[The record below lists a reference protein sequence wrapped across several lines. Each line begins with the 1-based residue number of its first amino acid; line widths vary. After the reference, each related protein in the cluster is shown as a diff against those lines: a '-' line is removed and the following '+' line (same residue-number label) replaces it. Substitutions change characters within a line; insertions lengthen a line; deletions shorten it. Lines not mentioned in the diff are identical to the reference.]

1 MNISRKW
8 LAGPYLVWMILF
20 ILVPLFMILY
30 YALITKTGDGVHFT
44 LEHIG
49 DAFDPIYMNALA
61 KSFAYAGISTLICLI
76 MAYPLALILSK
87 SNSQNATMLFIFIL
101 PMWMNFLLRTYAWL
115 TLLENNNGLINT
127 ALRFLNLPTLNII
140 GTPSAIVLGMVYN
153 FLPFMVLP
161 IYNALIKIDPSVLEA
176 AHDLGANNRV
186 RLIRVILPLS
196 LPGVMSGIT
205 MVFMPAVTSFV
216 IPNLLGSGK
225 VNLIGNLI
233 EQQFL
238 MTYNWGFGSALS
250 LVLMIVI
257 LISMGIL
264 KKFDRDDYEGGAGVW

>member
-1 MNISRKW
+1 MNRKW
-8 LAGPYLVWMILF
+8 LALPHIMWMILF
-20 ILVPLFMILY
+20 IVVPLIMVLVNAFSVEENGQLVMTSKFIL
-30 YALITKTGDGVHFT
+30 KS
-44 LEHIG
+44 
-49 DAFDPIYMNALA
+49 FDPIYIQAFV
-61 KSFAYAGISTLICLI
+61 KSFAYAGLATFICLI
-76 MAYPLALILSK
+76 LAYPLALILAEKGGKGS
-87 SNSQNATMLFIFIL
+87 TILFIFIL

-115 TLLENNNGLINT
+115 SLLETNNGFVNT
-127 ALRFLNLPTLNII
+127 VLRFLNLPTIQII
-140 GTPSAIVLGMVYN
+140 GTPNAIVLGMVYN

-161 IYNALIKIDPSVLEA
+161 IYNTLMKIDPYVLEA
-176 AHDLGANNRV
+176 AHDLGANNFK
-186 RLIRVILPLS
+186 RLTKVILPLS
-196 LPGVMSGIT
+196 VPGIMSGIT

-250 LVLMIVI
+250 LILMIVI

-264 KKFDRDDYEGGAGVW
+264 NRFDDDKMEGGSGLW